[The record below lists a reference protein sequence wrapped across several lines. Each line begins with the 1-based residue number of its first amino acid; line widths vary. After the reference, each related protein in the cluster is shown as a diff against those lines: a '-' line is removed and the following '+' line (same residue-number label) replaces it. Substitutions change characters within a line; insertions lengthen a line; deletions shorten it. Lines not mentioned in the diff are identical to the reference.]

1 MSKTYTTLSREGYTY
16 LCSIIKQV
24 VSLPTDVIDNLN
36 LATNTTY
43 SSIKI
48 KTIVD
53 KTLEDAKEYANEVCA
68 ALVKLECRKT
78 TTQPTLENSDINV
91 IYLYS
96 ADGNAPFQQYLK
108 ISETELVD
116 MGSTN
121 INLDGYLT
129 ATEITRDYVTKL
141 DFNTLKTEV
150 EGKVDKADIVNNLT
164 STDTDKPLSANQ
176 GKILDDKKLNKADI
190 STLIDSSSTNDK
202 VPSGKAVFDAIHE
215 PILMT
220 RSSASDITALLTKL
234 KSLAPGTNATIKLF
248 DNSGVL
254 FPVTGNYI
262 GTVSVIN
269 GNEIT
274 VICVNHWY
282 SQHAYTF
289 KVQNDDT
296 SISLNKICTTKV
308 ADVPK
313 TNIAPADTTKFVGFK
328 GNSLCNYCVQNG
340 ICYVSI
346 WGVQVTVT
354 GRVNTGVILPLPKSG
369 FFGGGY
375 LTGGGDAITHA
386 YAHTIPETGELKF
399 NVKDANTVLYGMFS
413 YPVAES

>member
-1 MSKTYTTLSREGYTY
+1 MSRTYTIMSREAINY
-16 LCSIIKQV
+16 LCSVINQV

-53 KTLEDAKEYANEVCA
+53 KTLKDAKEYANEVCA

-78 TTQPTLENSDINV
+78 TTQPTLENSDINI

-150 EGKVDKADIVNNLT
+150 EGKVDKTDIVDNLT

-190 STLIDSSSTNDK
+190 STIIDSSSTNDK
-202 VPSGKAVFDAIHE
+202 VPSGKAVYDAIHE

-220 RSSASDITALLTKL
+220 LSSTSDITALLTKL
-234 KSLAPGTNATIKLF
+234 RSLAPGTNATIKLY

-296 SISLNKICTTKV
+296 SISLNKICTTKI

-313 TNIAPADTTKFVGFK
+313 TDLIFTCAAGGTFTSDEDCSYF
-328 GNSLCNYCVQNG
+328 VQNG
-340 ICYVSI
+340 VCYVSLLGLKVNGYTYGNVI
-346 WGVQVTVT
+346 TTNLPIPKLKINPSLTDNSGVTIYGKLYIDSNGNCWFHGVPTDFISY
-354 GRVNTGVILPLPKSG
+354 NT
-369 FFGGGY
+369 
-375 LTGGGDAITHA
+375 
-386 YAHTIPETGELKF
+386 
-399 NVKDANTVLYGMFS
+399 FS